1 LSRIGIL
8 IVDDHPLFRRGV
20 RMGLENERDFIIL
33 AEAADGPMALQ
44 AADQFAPDVVLL
56 DISLP
61 TMSGFDVARSIK
73 RRHPRAAIV
82 ILTMHED
89 DGHLF
94 AAIRCGADAF
104 AAKSIEMAELIRLI
118 RHIAASEEEAVTPTF
133 AAARLLEEVRNG
145 SRRGI
150 VENDGYSPLSPREIE
165 ILGFVSQGLSNK
177 EIASILRISDQTVKN
192 NITSILRKLH
202 VNDRTQAV
210 IYALRHGWIDL
221 DLALAAEEAV

>member
-1 LSRIGIL
+1 MSRIGVL

-20 RMGLENERDFIIL
+20 RMGLENEREL
-33 AEAADGPMALQ
+33 LVVGEAADGPAAIQ
-44 AADQFAPDVVLL
+44 ATDQFAPDVVLL

-61 TMSGFDVARSIK
+61 TMSGFDVARTIK
-73 RRHPRAAIV
+73 RRHPRSAII

-94 AAIRCGADAF
+94 AAIRSGADAF
-104 AAKSIEMAELIRLI
+104 AAKSIEMAELISLI
-118 RHIAASEEEAVTPTF
+118 RYVGGEEEGAPAPSFVS
-133 AAARLLEEVRNG
+133 ARLLEEVRSG
-145 SRRGI
+145 ARRGAI
-150 VENDGYSPLSPREIE
+150 DGGDYSPLSPREIE

-177 EIASILRISDQTVKN
+177 EIAQILHISDQTVKN
-192 NITSILRKLH
+192 NITSILRKLQ

-221 DLALAAEEAV
+221 GAEEVG

>member
-1 LSRIGIL
+1 VSRIGIL
-8 IVDDHPLFRRGV
+8 VVDDHPLFRRGI
-20 RMGLENERDFIIL
+20 RLGLDGERDL
-33 AEAADGPMALQ
+33 LVVAEAADGPMALQ

-61 TMSGFDVARSIK
+61 TMSGYDVARAIK

-104 AAKSIEMAELIRLI
+104 AAKSIEMGELVRLI
-118 RHIAASEEEAVTPTF
+118 RHVAGDREDAPAPTF
-133 AAARLLEEVRNG
+133 LAARLLDEVRTG
-145 SRRGI
+145 ARRGAI
-150 VENDGYSPLSPREIE
+150 EDDDYTPLSPREIE

-177 EIASILRISDQTVKN
+177 EIASILHISDQTVKN
-192 NITSILRKLH
+192 NITSILRKLQ

-221 DLALAAEEAV
+221 GSEEAG

>member
-1 LSRIGIL
+1 MNRIGIL
-8 IVDDHPLFRRGV
+8 VVDDHPLFRRGI
-20 RMGLENERDFIIL
+20 RMGLELERDLLIV
-33 AEAADGPMALQ
+33 AEAADGPSAIQ

-61 TMSGFDVARSIK
+61 TMSGFDVARAIK
-73 RRHPRAAIV
+73 RRHPRTAIV

-94 AAIRCGADAF
+94 AAIRSGAEAF
-104 AAKSIEMAELIRLI
+104 AAKAIEIGELIRLI
-118 RHIAASEEEAVTPTF
+118 RFVAGAEAEEPAPSFVS
-133 AAARLLEEVRNG
+133 ARLLDEVRNG
-145 SRRGI
+145 ARRGA
-150 VENDGYSPLSPREIE
+150 VEENDYSPLSPREVE

-177 EIASILRISDQTVKN
+177 EIANVLTISDQTVKN
-192 NITSILRKLH
+192 NITSILRKLQ

-221 DLALAAEEAV
+221 GSEEAG

>member
-1 LSRIGIL
+1 VSRIGIL
-8 IVDDHPLFRRGV
+8 IVDDHPLFRRGI
-20 RMGLENERDFIIL
+20 RMALEGERELLIV
-33 AEAADGPMALQ
+33 AEAADGPTAMQ

-56 DISLP
+56 DITLP
-61 TMSGFDVARSIK
+61 TTSGFDVARAIK
-73 RRHPRAAIV
+73 RRQPRTVVV

-94 AAIRCGADAF
+94 AAIRSGADAF
-104 AAKSIEMAELIRLI
+104 AAKSIEVGELVRLI
-118 RHIAASEEEAVTPTF
+118 RYLVATETDAPAPTF
-133 AAARLLEEVRNG
+133 DSARILDEVR
-145 SRRGI
+145 SSTRRGAP
-150 VENDGYSPLSPREIE
+150 ETDNYSPLSPREIE

-177 EIASILRISDQTVKN
+177 EISTILRISDQTVKN

-221 DLALAAEEAV
+221 GAEEAV

>member
-1 LSRIGIL
+1 
-8 IVDDHPLFRRGV
+8 
-20 RMGLENERDFIIL
+20 MGLEGERDLFVV
-33 AEAADGPMALQ
+33 AEAADGPTAIH

-61 TMSGFDVARSIK
+61 TMSGFDVARAVK
-73 RRHPRAAIV
+73 RRHPGTAVV

-94 AAIRCGADAF
+94 AAIRSGADAF
-104 AAKSIEMAELIRLI
+104 AAKSIEIGELVRLI
-118 RHIAASEEEAVTPTF
+118 RHLVATETDGPAPSFVS
-133 AAARLLEEVRNG
+133 ARLLDEVR
-145 SRRGI
+145 SSARRGAP
-150 VENDGYSPLSPREIE
+150 ETDNYSPLSPREIE

-177 EIASILRISDQTVKN
+177 EISSILRISDQTVKN

-210 IYALRHGWIDL
+210 IYALRRGWITLPDEHH
-221 DLALAAEEAV
+221 AAGG

>member
-1 LSRIGIL
+1 MSRIGVL
-8 IVDDHPLFRRGV
+8 VVDDHPLFRRGI
-20 RMGLENERDFIIL
+20 RMALEGERDLLVL
-33 AEAADGPMALQ
+33 AEVADGPAAIQ

-61 TMSGFDVARSIK
+61 TMSGFDVARAIK

-94 AAIRCGADAF
+94 AAIRSGAEAF
-104 AAKSIEMAELIRLI
+104 AAKTIDLGELTRLI
-118 RHIAASEEEAVTPTF
+118 RHVARTDDDATTTAFVS
-133 AAARLLEEVRNG
+133 ARLLDEVR
-145 SRRGI
+145 SIARRGA
-150 VENDGYSPLSPREIE
+150 EDDDYSPLSPREIE

-177 EIASILRISDQTVKN
+177 EIASILCISDQTVKN
-192 NITSILRKLH
+192 NITSILRKLQ

-221 DLALAAEEAV
+221 GSEEAV

>member
-1 LSRIGIL
+1 MNRIGIL
-8 IVDDHPLFRRGV
+8 VVDDHPLFRRGI
-20 RMGLENERDFIIL
+20 RMSLEGERDL
-33 AEAADGPMALQ
+33 LVVAEAADGPTAIH

-61 TMSGFDVARSIK
+61 TMSGFDVARAVK
-73 RRHPRAAIV
+73 RRHPRTAIV

-104 AAKSIEMAELIRLI
+104 AAKAIEIDELVRLI
-118 RHIAASEEEAVTPTF
+118 RYVVAPEMESTPSF
-133 AAARLLEEVRNG
+133 LSARLLDEVR
-145 SRRGI
+145 SATRRDAL
-150 VENDGYSPLSPREIE
+150 ESEDYSPLSPREIE

-177 EIASILRISDQTVKN
+177 EISSILCISDQTVKN
-192 NITSILRKLH
+192 NITSILRKLQ

-221 DLALAAEEAV
+221 GAEEAV

>member
-1 LSRIGIL
+1 MNRVGIL
-8 IVDDHPLFRRGV
+8 VVDDHPLFRRGI
-20 RMGLENERDFIIL
+20 RMGLEAERDFLIV
-33 AEAADGPMALQ
+33 AETADGPAALQ

-61 TMSGFDVARSIK
+61 TMSGFDVARAIK
-73 RRHPRAAIV
+73 RRHPRSAVV

-94 AAIRCGADAF
+94 AAIRSGADAF
-104 AAKSIEMAELIRLI
+104 AAKSIEIEELALLI
-118 RHIAASEEEAVTPTF
+118 RHLATADDESAAPTF
-133 AAARLLEEVRNG
+133 VAARLLDEVRSG
-145 SRRGI
+145 SRRGA
-150 VENDGYSPLSPREIE
+150 VEGGDYSPLSPREVE

-177 EIASILRISDQTVKN
+177 EIAGILAISDQTVKN
-192 NITSILRKLH
+192 NITSILRKLQ

-221 DLALAAEEAV
+221 GVEEAG

>member
-1 LSRIGIL
+1 VSRIGIL
-8 IVDDHPLFRRGV
+8 VVDDHPLFRRGI
-20 RMGLENERDFIIL
+20 RMGLEGERDLLIV
-33 AEAADGPMALQ
+33 AEAADGPMAIQ

-61 TMSGFDVARSIK
+61 TMSGFDVARAIK
-73 RRHPRAAIV
+73 RRHPSTAVV

-94 AAIRCGADAF
+94 AAIRSGADAF
-104 AAKSIEMAELIRLI
+104 AAKSIEIAELVTLI
-118 RHIAASEEEAVTPTF
+118 RHVAGEAEDHPAPTF
-133 AAARLLEEVRNG
+133 IAARLLDEVRSG
-145 SRRGI
+145 TRRGAI
-150 VENDGYSPLSPREIE
+150 GGDDYSPLSPREIE

-192 NITSILRKLH
+192 NITSILRKLQ

-221 DLALAAEEAV
+221 GNEEAG

>member
-1 LSRIGIL
+1 MNRIGML
-8 IVDDHPLFRRGV
+8 VVDVHPLVRRGR
-20 RMGLENERDFIIL
+20 RMSLEGERDL
-33 AEAADGPMALQ
+33 LVVAEAADGPTAIH

-61 TMSGFDVARSIK
+61 TMSGFDVARAVK
-73 RRHPRAAIV
+73 RRHPRTAIV

-104 AAKSIEMAELIRLI
+104 AAKAIEIDELVRLI
-118 RHIAASEEEAVTPTF
+118 RYVVAPEMESTPSF
-133 AAARLLEEVRNG
+133 LSARLLDEVR
-145 SRRGI
+145 SATRRDAL
-150 VENDGYSPLSPREIE
+150 ESEDYSPLSPREIE

-177 EIASILRISDQTVKN
+177 EISSILCISDQTVKN
-192 NITSILRKLH
+192 NITSILRKLQ

-221 DLALAAEEAV
+221 GAEEAV

>member
-1 LSRIGIL
+1 MNRIGIL
-8 IVDDHPLFRRGV
+8 VVDDHPLFRRGI
-20 RMGLENERDFIIL
+20 RMGLEGERDL
-33 AEAADGPMALQ
+33 LVVAEAADGPTAIH

-61 TMSGFDVARSIK
+61 TMSGFDVAGAVK
-73 RRHPRAAIV
+73 RRHPRTAIV

-94 AAIRCGADAF
+94 AAIRSGADAF
-104 AAKSIEMAELIRLI
+104 AQKTIESDELVRLI
-118 RHIAASEEEAVTPTF
+118 RHMASTEQDAAPPQF
-133 AAARLLEEVRNG
+133 ATARLLEEVRSG
-145 SRRGI
+145 SRRGALQ
-150 VENDGYSPLSPREIE
+150 DDDYSPLSPREIE

-177 EIASILRISDQTVKN
+177 EIASLLHISDQTVKN
-192 NITSILRKLH
+192 NITSILRKLQ

-221 DLALAAEEAV
+221 GSEEAG

>member
-1 LSRIGIL
+1 MNRIGIL
-8 IVDDHPLFRRGV
+8 VVDDHPLFRRGI
-20 RMGLENERDFIIL
+20 RMGLEGERDL
-33 AEAADGPMALQ
+33 LVVAEAADGPTAIH

-61 TMSGFDVARSIK
+61 TMSGFDVARAIK
-73 RRHPRAAIV
+73 RRHPRTAIV

-104 AAKSIEMAELIRLI
+104 AAKAIEIEELVRLI
-118 RHIAASEEEAVTPTF
+118 RYVVAPKTEATAPSFVS
-133 AAARLLEEVRNG
+133 ARLLDEVRTG
-145 SRRGI
+145 TRRDAL
-150 VENDGYSPLSPREIE
+150 ESDDYSPLSPREVE
-165 ILGFVSQGLSNK
+165 ILGFVAQGLSNK
-177 EIASILRISDQTVKN
+177 EISSILRISDQTVKN
-192 NITSILRKLH
+192 NITSILRKLQ

-221 DLALAAEEAV
+221 GAEEAG